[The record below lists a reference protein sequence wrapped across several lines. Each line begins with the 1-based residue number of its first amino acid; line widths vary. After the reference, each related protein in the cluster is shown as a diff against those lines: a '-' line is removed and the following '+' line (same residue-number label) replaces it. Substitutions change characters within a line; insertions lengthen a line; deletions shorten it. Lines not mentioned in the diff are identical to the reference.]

1 MKTGLRWGLAA
12 LATFMAPATAFAHPG
27 VGGTS
32 GFLHG
37 FMHPIGGLD
46 HIFAMLAV
54 GVFAAYLGGR
64 ALWLVPAAFVAM
76 MGLGGWLGAAGIAV
90 PYVEAGIAA
99 SVIVLGLAVAARLAL
114 PAVAAATLVGVFA
127 IFHGHAHGAEMAMNA
142 PVLNYVAGFML
153 ATALL
158 HGAGITLAIGAARL
172 GSRSELALRAGGASM
187 AALGLV
193 ILTGAL

>member
-1 MKTGLRWGLAA
+1 MRTGSRWGLAA
-12 LATFMAPATAFAHPG
+12 LVTFLGPATAFAHPG
-27 VGGTS
+27 ADGTS

-46 HIFAMLAV
+46 HILAMVAV

-76 MGLGGWLGAAGIAV
+76 MALGGWLGAAGITV
-90 PYVEAGIAA
+90 PHVETGIAT
-99 SVIVLGLAVAARLAL
+99 SVIVFGLAVAARLAL
-114 PAVAAATLVGVFA
+114 PVAATATLVGIFA
-127 IFHGHAHGAEMAMNA
+127 IFHGHAHGAEMALNA
-142 PVLNYVAGFML
+142 SVLNYGAGFML

-158 HGAGITLAIGAARL
+158 HGAGIALAIGAAKL

-187 AALGLV
+187 AALGFA
-193 ILTGAL
+193 ILAGAI